1 MDLNAAK
8 INSTIV
14 NQQVRIGKVLQEGS
28 SVPVKVTRALGNGK
42 YEGFVAGLK
51 VSFSSERVLKAGSV
65 FNATVSSNNGK
76 ILLTPHAENNSMLQ
90 NIQVQMNEMT
100 SERVF
105 SLLQSVG
112 LSSDALSVSI
122 FQMFTQSGLKIDAHM
137 MNKIKS
143 MALRFN
149 GKEKSAAELL
159 VMLTEKGISADED
172 EIKELLLQLA
182 GELAWQNDFDK
193 DDSHEKNQKKL
204 IDRLNSKEGAWYLLP
219 FELVK
224 CDIDSVLGRGN
235 IRLLFDSGKILK
247 LLNLDCFYHEKRYLF
262 SLSYEN
268 GKASSLHFNISDSEN
283 KENQIKEELQ
293 KRFLAADI
301 SGLNISFADKSLIE
315 GNASSLENIYT
326 FGGQA

>member
-1 MDLNAAK
+1 M
-8 INSTIV
+8 
-14 NQQVRIGKVLQEGS
+14 NQQVRTGKVLKEGS

-42 YEGFVAGLK
+42 YEGFVAGVK

-76 ILLTPHAENNSMLQ
+76 IFLTPHAENNSMLQ

-159 VMLTEKGISADED
+159 VMLTEKGISADEG

-182 GELAWQNDFDK
+182 GELAWQNDFENA
-193 DDSHEKNQKKL
+193 DSYKKNQKT
-204 IDRLNSKEGAWYLLP
+204 IINRLNSKEGAWYILP

-235 IRLLFDSGKILK
+235 IRLLFDSGKLLK

-268 GKASSLHFNISDSEN
+268 GKASSLHFYISDGKK

-293 KRFLAADI
+293 KRFFTADI
-301 SGLNISFADKSLIE
+301 SGLDISFADKSLIE